1 MSVRLIH
8 DGLCTM
14 KTEKEKTFS
23 TQGKYTIH
31 IPSQRS
37 QLTSHR
43 LLLPNNP
50 HLRPTVAQTNLPT
63 LHTRHKPHTLPSFR
77 ILLPSP
83 PNLRNKTVTGLDR
96 RREPRREFSQ
106 IRRIATTQQLQQP
119 VGRGVPRVQAVQNR
133 AAETH
138 RLARLG
144 SRVQRVVIAVQTIQ
158 VRRLQCGLVLVHSI
172 RLFALRRRVVL
183 ALRTLRTSPSTLA
196 NEERRASDL
205 SIQIPIRGINEV
217 HLSLHDSAG
226 LALVV
231 DAEDFLAQLERAA
244 FGRRGDGLEEGHG
257 SLAVNYALGVELGHS
272 RDAGIASGLRGVE
285 VDYFLRGFL
294 EGENNGVGW
303 ECGEVRVEFLTRA
316 VSLHIMVVVLGASS
330 YIEEV

>member
-63 LHTRHKPHTLPSFR
+63 LHTRHKPHTLPSVF
-77 ILLPSP
+77 ILFPGLPD
-83 PNLRNKTVTGLDR
+83 LGNKTVSRLDR
-96 RREPRREFSQ
+96 RREPCRKFAQ
-106 IRRIATTQQLQQP
+106 IRRIATTEQLQQS
-119 VGRGVPRVQAVQNR
+119 VGRGVPRVQAVQDR
-133 AAETH
+133 STEAH
-138 RLARLG
+138 RLAGLWR
-144 SRVQRVVIAVQTIQ
+144 RVQRVVIAVQTVK

-172 RLFALRRRVVL
+172 RLFSLRRRVVL
-183 ALRTLRTSPSTLA
+183 ALRTLGAPPSSLA
-196 NEERRASDL
+196 NEERGPSDF
-205 SIQIPIRGINEV
+205 SIQVPIRSVHEV
-217 HLSLHDSAG
+217 HLRLHDSAG

-231 DAEDFLAQLERAA
+231 DAEDFLAQLEGAA
-244 FGRRGDGLEEGHG
+244 FGGRRDGLQERHRA
-257 SLAVNYALGVELGHS
+257 LAVNYTLGVELGHTG
-272 RDAGIASGLRGVE
+272 DAGIAGRLCGVE
-285 VDYFLRGFL
+285 VDYFLGGFL
-294 EGENNGVGW
+294 EGEDDGVGW
-303 ECGEVRVEFLTRA
+303 EGGEVGVEFLDH
-316 VSLHIMVVVLGASS
+316 L
-330 YIEEV
+330 